1 MLGTWI
7 PTLLALALW
16 LYGLYLAL
24 TRTKSPTAKGVTL
37 AALIGLFLAFGG
49 FDLALV
55 PGPGGY
61 PHTLE
66 KTRTLPPLKGI
77 VIALTN
83 AEVVVGPGSGRLRLV
98 EKAKTA
104 AALARMHPSV
114 RVTDGRLQIIDDHQ
128 PKGTAY
134 RIELDLP
141 SPVAAR
147 ISLTNGAL
155 RAEDRLSALWFSATN
170 GDVRLANYRPTGPTT
185 LAMTNG
191 EVRILG
197 FAPEAPTRIDLTNGE
212 VTVRAEKPLKVK
224 ARVTNGAIRLPDR
237 TRAAAGG
244 SEATYGPEQAPPL
257 TVRILNGEVDYRE
270 GSP

>member
-1 MLGTWI
+1 MTREWI
-7 PTLLALALW
+7 FTLLATAIW

-24 TRTKSPTAKGVTL
+24 TRTRSRTAIGVTL
-37 AALIGLFLAFGG
+37 AALIGLFLASGG
-49 FDLALV
+49 VQVSL
-55 PGPGGY
+55 GPGASRY
-61 PHTLE
+61 PYTVA
-66 KTRTLPPLKGI
+66 KTLPLPALER
-77 VIALTN
+77 VTIAATN
-83 AEVVVGPGSGRLRLV
+83 AEVIVRPGKGTLTLV
-98 EKAKTA
+98 QLAKNR
-104 AALARMHPSV
+104 AALDGMHPSV
-114 RVTDGRLQIIDDHQ
+114 RVEHGGLAIRDDHQ
-128 PKGTAY
+128 PRGTAY

-170 GDVRLANYRPTGPTT
+170 GEVRMTDYRPSGPTT

-212 VTVRAEKPLKVK
+212 VTVRAEKPLRVQ

-244 SEATYGPEQAPPL
+244 AEATYGPEQAPPL